1 MEESQNLR
9 SLFSSAKDD
18 KASLESRHDTN
29 TETYSDL
36 VNATI
41 AKFQECQRQVSIV
54 SLFSSNESLD
64 DLSTGDIQYHSFL
77 SNRWCCARANI
88 RVDT

>member
-9 SLFSSAKDD
+9 SLFSAAKDD
-18 KASLESRHDTN
+18 KTSLESRVDTN
-29 TETYSDL
+29 SESYRDL
-36 VNATI
+36 LNATI

-64 DLSTGDIQYHSFL
+64 DLSTGDIQYEGPLINPRFP
-77 SNRWCCARANI
+77 RANFG
-88 RVDT
+88 VDT

>member
-9 SLFSSAKDD
+9 SLFSAAKGD
-18 KASLESRHDTN
+18 KTSLESRGDTN
-29 TETYSDL
+29 TETYRDL

-64 DLSTGDIQYHSFL
+64 DVSTGDIQYVYPPQAESLFP
-77 SNRWCCARANI
+77 
-88 RVDT
+88 V